1 MTAPGHR
8 DASTRAV
15 SWRRD
20 VALSPLSQRAD
31 DRLQLNPTLGERV
44 LDTDRRA
51 GHYDARDDV
60 LAFELAESL
69 GQQPVREPGDRRQ
82 QLVEPERPAT
92 QCSDHRAAPPPAD
105 QLDSVVKA
113 RTKARQV
120 AGVRSRVTR
129 LTSCSLAT

>member
-44 LDTDRRA
+44 LDTERWA
-51 GHYDARDDV
+51 GHHDPQDDV
-60 LAFELAESL
+60 LAFELAEAL
-69 GQQPVREPGDRRQ
+69 GQQPIREAWDCRQ
-82 QLVEPERPAT
+82 QLAEPERPAT
-92 QCSDHRAAPPPAD
+92 ERAA
-105 QLDSVVKA
+105 
-113 RTKARQV
+113 
-120 AGVRSRVTR
+120 VRALPTASD
-129 LTSCSLAT
+129 LLH